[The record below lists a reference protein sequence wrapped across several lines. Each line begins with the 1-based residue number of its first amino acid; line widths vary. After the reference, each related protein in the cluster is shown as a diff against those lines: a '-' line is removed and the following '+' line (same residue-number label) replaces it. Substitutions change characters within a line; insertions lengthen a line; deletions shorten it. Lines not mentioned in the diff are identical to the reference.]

1 MEFFNPRKLKFKA
14 WNTETKLLMR
24 LNSID
29 NIRGE
34 LIKKEHILL
43 QFTGLY
49 DQDGEELYDMD
60 VLLKGSEKLII
71 YWNDNVNGWSV
82 SLLDNPAAGILSNLK
97 EAVLQG
103 RKLGNYFELRRDK

>member
-60 VLLKGSEKLII
+60 VLLKGSEKFII
-71 YWNDNVNGWSV
+71 YWNDNASGWSIA
-82 SLLDNPAAGILSNLK
+82 LLDNPMQTLSNLK
-97 EAVLQG
+97 ETALLG

>member
-34 LIKKEHILL
+34 LIKKDHILL

-71 YWNDNVNGWSV
+71 YWNDNVSGWSIA
-82 SLLDNPAAGILSNLK
+82 LLDNPTQTLNSLK
-97 EAVLQG
+97 ETVLLG

>member
-43 QFTGLY
+43 QFTGLC

-71 YWNDNVNGWSV
+71 YWNDNVSGWSIT
-82 SLLDNPAAGILSNLK
+82 LLDNPTQTLNNLK
-97 EAVLQG
+97 ETALLG